1 MSASPIR
8 AVETRVARAGL
19 MVAGLAVFAMMV
31 AGASDAF
38 GTFFGRPIS
47 GALEFAELLMVLVVF
62 LSLPDAEA
70 NGRHITIDLISSRLP
85 KALRRS
91 LRTFAAL
98 LSAAFYG
105 AMTWQACRL
114 LADSWATR
122 EHTAGLVNFPV
133 YWIKALFVTALVVV
147 TVIAVANVFRAL
159 RGHFTQSHIE
169 V

>member
-1 MSASPIR
+1 MPAIE
-8 AVETRVARAGL
+8 ARVTRAGL
-19 MVAGLAVFAMMV
+19 LVAGLAVFVMMV
-31 AGASDAF
+31 AGAFDAF

-47 GALEFAELLMVLVVF
+47 GALEFAELLMVLAVF
-62 LSLPDAEA
+62 LGLPDAEA

-85 KALRRS
+85 KSFTRS
-91 LRTFAAL
+91 LRTLGAL

-114 LADSWATR
+114 LADSWAVR
-122 EHTAGLVNFPV
+122 EHSTGLVNFPV
-133 YWIKALFVTALVVV
+133 YWVKALFVIALASV

-159 RGHFTQSHIE
+159 RGRITQAHVE